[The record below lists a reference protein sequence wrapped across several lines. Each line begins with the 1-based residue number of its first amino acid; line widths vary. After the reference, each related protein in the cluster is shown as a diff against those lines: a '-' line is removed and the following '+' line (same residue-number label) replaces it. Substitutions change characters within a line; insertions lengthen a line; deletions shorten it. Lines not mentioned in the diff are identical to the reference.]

1 MSSRVNCSSYSG
13 LKLVCV
19 CKIVSVFGD
28 LSVCVPLRSAGPGAE
43 SGAGAVSEEGRAAP
57 LR

>member
-1 MSSRVNCSSYSG
+1 M
-13 LKLVCV
+13 CV